1 MFLGSFVKIVVNNVL
16 ILQYIFLLDLLYK
29 SEDFVTENLRP
40 QKWNFDFVKKFLVK
54 GLGG

>member
-1 MFLGSFVKIVVNNVL
+1 MFMFLGSFVKIVVNNVL

-40 QKWNFDFVKKFLVK
+40 QK
-54 GLGG
+54 